1 MRVIRESVHG
11 ERGAVATL
19 LVLLGVVFLG
29 MLALAVDGGLMLV
42 KFRGVRTANDAA
54 ALASALSCAMG
65 EGQPAADAQANS
77 YAAANV
83 SDAVTVAAPVYDPAC
98 DAPAGKV
105 TVRYGGSQNL
115 MFSPVVGVSSPK
127 PVNAAA
133 TAVWGAAGAS
143 NRVSPLML
151 DMNRMSDCEIP
162 FGPDLYEGKVCTFW
176 WDNDQD
182 FLGNAAWGLMNLSQW
197 GVSPTTGCS
206 NAGQSQYQE
215 WIEFGF
221 PGILQLNDPP
231 PTYVC
236 RDSGF
241 FGGALD
247 RGIQKAIDSGDPYA
261 FPVNDSAN
269 QIDRDGALCPPPD
282 CTPDKY
288 YIVGFAWLRLTGLYR
303 RQDPEFA
310 TFCGGFPASANARCL
325 VAEWVGFSTS
335 GLRPGGGQ
343 NFGLISIGLTE

>member
-1 MRVIRESVHG
+1 MRVSRRSLHE

-29 MLALAVDGGLMLV
+29 MLALAVDGGLLLV

-54 ALASALSCAMG
+54 ALAAALSCATG
-65 EGQPAADAQANS
+65 EGQASADGQADMLAAS
-77 YAAANV
+77 NV
-83 SDAVTVAAPVYDPAC
+83 SDAVTLAAAVYDPAC

-105 TVRYGGSQNL
+105 TVRYGGSQRL

-127 PVNAAA
+127 PVDAAA
-133 TAVWGAAGAS
+133 TATWGAAGAS

-151 DMNRMSDCEIP
+151 DMNRMSDCQIP

-176 WDNDQD
+176 WDNDPD
-182 FLGNAAWGLMNLSQW
+182 NLGNAAWGLMNLGLW
-197 GVSPTTGCS
+197 GVSPGSGCS
-206 NAGQSQYQE
+206 NAGQAQYQE

-221 PGILQLNDPP
+221 PGVLELNAPD

-247 RGIQKAIDSGDPYA
+247 RGIEKAIATGQPYA
-261 FPVNDSAN
+261 FPINDSTN
-269 QIDRDGALCPPPD
+269 QVDRNGAVCPPP

-288 YIVGFAWLRLTGLYR
+288 YIVGFGWMKLTALYR
-303 RQDPEFA
+303 RQDPEYA
-310 TFCGGFPASANARCL
+310 TYCGAFPASANARCL

-335 GLRPGGGQ
+335 GLAPGGGQ